1 MVFDRTSTKD
11 YYENSECEGGTPCT
25 VRNAARSQQKTDK
38 YCVKCGSTLPLQA
51 EEERPIKE
59 IALYYQ
65 RKAFYLPTE
74 ASRITGEFTVTNL
87 RISFKPH
94 FFMKPFDISYTQTR
108 GVSDAYT
115 IFLNTYFKVFC
126 LDGKEYVFSLNTM
139 EESRTQGVVGRIR
152 NNLYH

>member
-1 MVFDRTSTKD
+1 MYCPQCGTATS
-11 YYENSECEGGTPCT
+11 
-25 VRNAARSQQKTDK
+25 QKSKFCD
-38 YCVKCGSTLPLQA
+38 KCGYALPLQA

-65 RKAFYLPTE
+65 RKAFYYPTE

-94 FFMKPFDISYTQTR
+94 FFMKPFDIPYTQIR

-126 LDGKEYVFSLNTM
+126 LDNKEYVFSLNTM

-152 NNLYH
+152 NNLHHM

>member
-1 MVFDRTSTKD
+1 MYCPQCGTVASQNGKF
-11 YYENSECEGGTPCT
+11 CE
-25 VRNAARSQQKTDK
+25 
-38 YCVKCGSTLPLQA
+38 KCGYAFALQA
-51 EEERPIKE
+51 EEARPIKE
-59 IALYYQ
+59 NALYYQ
-65 RKAFYLPTE
+65 RKAFYLPKE

-94 FFMKPFDISYTQTR
+94 FFMKPFDIPYTQMK

-126 LDGKEYVFSLNTM
+126 LDNKEYVFSLNTM

-152 NNLYH
+152 NSLYHK